1 MGVYDTTPAGPAIA
15 ELKATGP
22 QQSVENIDQILVN
35 MGADHPGDIIADI
48 LHWCDKYNEDWD
60 NLVYICLL
68 YTSPSPR
75 DQRG

>member
-35 MGADHPGDIIADI
+35 MVVRNGR
-48 LHWCDKYNEDWD
+48 
-60 NLVYICLL
+60 
-68 YTSPSPR
+68 S
-75 DQRG
+75 